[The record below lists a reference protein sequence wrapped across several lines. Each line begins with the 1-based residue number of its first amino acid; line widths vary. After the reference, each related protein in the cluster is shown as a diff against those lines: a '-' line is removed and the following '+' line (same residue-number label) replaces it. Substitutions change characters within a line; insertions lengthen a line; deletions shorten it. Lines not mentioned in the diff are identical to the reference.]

1 MNVEKILAKLSVS
14 EALYFG
20 EIFLGKTTLAQDAVE
35 QALTVMV
42 SNPLGVSRAQFFLK
56 LEEVVSRIRTDE
68 TRGNDGQLEL
78 FKFEQTDG
86 KQKKIEKEI
95 KIARAQ
101 AYLGVVRSDDLEL
114 LKKMPISGNEK
125 YRGVISGFCE
135 FLREERNT
143 KDNQHSNHLS
153 QVEYEEMLSYLLE
166 LLPDNDAMEVERKC
180 RQNTEWQVEKIWTSR
195 VIGWIEDAV
204 RRWEQLS
211 VETDRSFESVREQ
224 RILNMIRSRN
234 DHESTLTNGSE
245 EVSEDTKRI
254 DSPKMSKDIIKDKNI
269 LIWLSVG
276 LLASLVG
283 YFGWKERIDEI
294 EENSSRTINESFEIS
309 VPSNDLIVDD
319 NWSQVA
325 MLAAQDSADRVL
337 GEKLVKEIEKMEKE
351 ISISPKMLPAY
362 GNDSEI
368 NEPENQAASAQ
379 IDKHNLLEILSAV
392 KATFLCQGK
401 NLSAG

>member
-1 MNVEKILAKLSVS
+1 MKNTEELLADFVSFYGRKEIPKIISTPIIYLRLNMRKCFPICLN
-14 EALYFG
+14 YFP
-20 EIFLGKTTLAQDAVE
+20 I
-35 QALTVMV
+35 MM
-42 SNPLGVSRAQFFLK
+42 PWRW
-56 LEEVVSRIRTDE
+56 
-68 TRGNDGQLEL
+68 RGNA
-78 FKFEQTDG
+78 G
-86 KQKKIEKEI
+86 K
-95 KIARAQ
+95 
-101 AYLGVVRSDDLEL
+101 
-114 LKKMPISGNEK
+114 
-125 YRGVISGFCE
+125 
-135 FLREERNT
+135 
-143 KDNQHSNHLS
+143 
-153 QVEYEEMLSYLLE
+153 
-166 LLPDNDAMEVERKC
+166 
-180 RQNTEWQVEKIWTSR
+180 NTEWQVEKIWTSR

-211 VETDRSFESVREQ
+211 VETDRSFEFVREQ

-351 ISISPKMLPAY
+351 ISISQ
-362 GNDSEI
+362 N
-368 NEPENQAASAQ
+368 
-379 IDKHNLLEILSAV
+379 
-392 KATFLCQGK
+392 ATCIRK
-401 NLSAG
+401 